1 MADSP
6 AEAEATQALFCA
18 IADYVGSDKIDSVLN
33 LKTYPTYGNF
43 KSKHSSL
50 VNLSHNKL
58 HTPSISLAK
67 METFLTDKK
76 DWYESAVLTA
86 HKIITSLSTIDKDF
100 GRLEHPGWDN
110 IFYVRGAK
118 ADKSRSANA
127 MENIEALFKVANKND
142 QEFGDVNKWSPAD
155 IYFVSKDADKKIDEE
170 CGRLDKVKN
179 VYDFGDLNKLVN
191 GLLDSGDLLPL
202 SLKKVKGEATL
213 HNYNFSRSK
222 EEQKLASI
230 QYFGVSDWSK
240 KYTIQK
246 IHLILWK

>member
-18 IADYVGSDKIDSVLN
+18 IADYVGSDTQTKFLN
-33 LKTYPTYGNF
+33 LKTYLKTKKL
-43 KSKHSSL
+43 KSIWML
-50 VNLSHNKL
+50 LILSHNKL

-155 IYFVSKDADKKIDEE
+155 IYFVSIKMPIKK
-170 CGRLDKVKN
+170 LMKN
-179 VYDFGDLNKLVN
+179 VV
-191 GLLDSGDLLPL
+191 
-202 SLKKVKGEATL
+202 V
-213 HNYNFSRSK
+213 
-222 EEQKLASI
+222 
-230 QYFGVSDWSK
+230 
-240 KYTIQK
+240 
-246 IHLILWK
+246 

>member
-43 KSKHSSL
+43 KSKHSKL

-86 HKIITSLSTIDKDF
+86 HKIITSLS
-100 GRLEHPGWDN
+100 L
-110 IFYVRGAK
+110 
-118 ADKSRSANA
+118 
-127 MENIEALFKVANKND
+127 
-142 QEFGDVNKWSPAD
+142 
-155 IYFVSKDADKKIDEE
+155 
-170 CGRLDKVKN
+170 
-179 VYDFGDLNKLVN
+179 
-191 GLLDSGDLLPL
+191 
-202 SLKKVKGEATL
+202 
-213 HNYNFSRSK
+213 
-222 EEQKLASI
+222 
-230 QYFGVSDWSK
+230 
-240 KYTIQK
+240 
-246 IHLILWK
+246 